1 MNTVRASSVLS
12 DGVRLLVKEQG
23 VVGRPVVVLLH
34 GYPDNST
41 VWDRVAE
48 LLAERFHVVRYDV
61 RGAGG
66 AGAPGGRG
74 GWGAPGDGGG
84 YRLDRLAADLA
95 AVVRAVSPGRPV
107 HLVAHDWGSIQ
118 GWHAV

>member
-66 AGAPGGRG
+66 S
-74 GWGAPGDGGG
+74 GAPGDRGG